1 MQTLTF
7 IKNRPSRL
15 LRITGG
21 FTRSPLALV
30 LAVALACQVPASA
43 FGQAVSSAP
52 AASPVKVAPLPSEET
67 LQLTPFQVVADE
79 RGYQAFNTLSGTRL
93 NSKLEDLGSSITV
106 VTKQQLIDTAAID
119 INDVF
124 LYEANTEGTGNF
136 TQFNTNRNGG
146 VQDNV
151 SADPQTANRIR
162 GIGGSGA
169 SGTGTNTNSTFGAN
183 TAIGNFASNAK
194 VPLDLYNIDSVEINR
209 GPNSSL
215 FGIGNSAGSVN
226 LVPTQANPTR
236 AVSGFT
242 FRLDSF
248 GGRRESLD
256 LNRPLIANRLAVRIA
271 AVDDSKGFTR
281 KPSSERIRRG
291 QISFLARPFAT
302 TTLTGSAERYT
313 NFARR
318 PNSLTPR

>member
-1 MQTLTF
+1 MTTSPNPRF
-7 IKNRPSRL
+7 DRPISPPARP
-15 LRITGG
+15 LRGAL
-21 FTRSPLALV
+21 RALAL
-30 LAVALACQVPASA
+30 ASA
-43 FGQAVSSAP
+43 FTASAFAQATAAKPGP
-52 AASPVKVAPLPSEET
+52 AASARTGDEPV
-67 LQLTPFQVVADE
+67 QLSPFQVISDD

-93 NSKLEDLGSSITV
+93 NSKLEDLASSITV

-136 TQFNTNRNGG
+136 TQFNTNRTGG

-151 SADPQTANRIR
+151 SSDPQTANRIR

-194 VPLDLYNIDSVEINR
+194 LPLDLYNIDSVEINR

-226 LVPTQANPTR
+226 LVPTQANATR
-236 AVSGFT
+236 AVSGFN

-248 GGRRESLD
+248 GGHRESLD
-256 LNRPLIANRLAVRIA
+256 LNRPLIANKLALRIA
-271 AVDDSKGFTR
+271 AVDDTKGFTR
-281 KPSSERIRRG
+281 KPSSERIRRD
-291 QISFLARPFAT
+291 
-302 TTLTGSAERYT
+302 
-313 NFARR
+313 RR
-318 PNSLTPR
+318 ACAPRDRGKP